1 MQRLL
6 VVLSLWI
13 CVVVHAATPSFSDFD
28 TNQFL
33 TNPSGPQPKISLLSG
48 GVVTNFTIQSITNV
62 VLVSSNVYTTN
73 VITTNLFSETT
84 QNITNITQ
92 ISYVTNLYVYQE
104 YVSSL
109 FVTNITISGA
119 GNGPWIAVEQGIGD
133 NTTITNLT
141 VLNDFVFATLDP
153 LQAPV
158 FDLVSN
164 QVVLAGFDGAQF
176 FGNGGGLTNLN
187 ITGVVTNLVP
197 ATNIFSG
204 GVLAD
209 GVIDYSY
216 TTNAIP
222 SSGALSFGGS
232 AYFTNIQANT
242 TLAAF
247 VNVNPTHYETIVG
260 FITNGTATDWTLTGP
275 GGCAG
280 LYGVF
285 PAAVVCTNK
294 QMTRILI
301 EHYGVQWTNM
311 TKLDL

>member
-104 YVSSL
+104 YVSNL

-133 NTTITNLT
+133 NTT
-141 VLNDFVFATLDP
+141 
-153 LQAPV
+153 
-158 FDLVSN
+158 
-164 QVVLAGFDGAQF
+164 
-176 FGNGGGLTNLN
+176 
-187 ITGVVTNLVP
+187 
-197 ATNIFSG
+197 
-204 GVLAD
+204 
-209 GVIDYSY
+209 
-216 TTNAIP
+216 
-222 SSGALSFGGS
+222 
-232 AYFTNIQANT
+232 
-242 TLAAF
+242 
-247 VNVNPTHYETIVG
+247 
-260 FITNGTATDWTLTGP
+260 
-275 GGCAG
+275 
-280 LYGVF
+280 
-285 PAAVVCTNK
+285 
-294 QMTRILI
+294 
-301 EHYGVQWTNM
+301 
-311 TKLDL
+311 